1 MILCLAG
8 TRASIFNTLR
18 QAFLTK
24 SVREAFIVV
33 ICKFLPTIIFGS
45 FLSDSLSFSIHSL
58 TLETYSFKPFGKLAS
73 AVIDLNC
80 ENQLS

>member
-1 MILCLAG
+1 MRIMNIMKKYSIWFWLGHDKMILCLAG

-45 FLSDSLSFSIHSL
+45 FLSDSLSFFN
-58 TLETYSFKPFGKLAS
+58 T
-73 AVIDLNC
+73 
-80 ENQLS
+80 

>member
-8 TRASIFNTLR
+8 AHTSIFNTLR

-33 ICKFLPTIIFGS
+33 ILPSITFGS
-45 FLSDSLSFSIHSL
+45 FLSDSLSF
-58 TLETYSFKPFGKLAS
+58 
-73 AVIDLNC
+73 LNT
-80 ENQLS
+80 